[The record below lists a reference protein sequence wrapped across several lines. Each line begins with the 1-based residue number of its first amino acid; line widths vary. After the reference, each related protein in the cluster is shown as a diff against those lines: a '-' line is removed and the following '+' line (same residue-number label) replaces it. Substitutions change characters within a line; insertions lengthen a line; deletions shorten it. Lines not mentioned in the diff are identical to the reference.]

1 MENLHKEILD
11 GIVKDLKIYTTELD
25 ALKKQQSEIFNK
37 PIDVLEK
44 DFIDKNID
52 LIFKAAIINNDVMT
66 LYRKVSAY
74 IEVFEALKLEI
85 DFDTLSEI
93 NGLVEFVTKN
103 DPFYVD
109 YFIVDGKLAVKNKKE
124 LDSKRSFFVKNFDKL
139 SNLEVSDED

>member
-109 YFIVDGKLAVKNKKE
+109 YFIVDDKLAVKNKKE
-124 LDSKRSFFVKNFDKL
+124 LDSKKSFFVKNFDKL
-139 SNLEVSDED
+139 SNLEVNDED

>member
-25 ALKKQQSEIFNK
+25 ALKKQQAEIFNK
-37 PIDVLEK
+37 PIDALEK
-44 DFIDKNID
+44 DFIDKNIN

>member
-25 ALKKQQSEIFNK
+25 ALKKQQAEIFNK
-37 PIDVLEK
+37 PIDALEK
-44 DFIDKNID
+44 DFIDKNIN

-85 DFDTLSEI
+85 DFDILSEI

-139 SNLEVSDED
+139 SNLEVNDED

>member
-44 DFIDKNID
+44 DFIDKNIN

>member
-25 ALKKQQSEIFNK
+25 ALN
-37 PIDVLEK
+37 
-44 DFIDKNID
+44 

>member
-11 GIVKDLKIYTTELD
+11 DIVKDLKIYTTELD